1 MAKTDTNPGFKPVV
15 LETFSGREVRFWPVI
30 LESFSGK
37 KLREK
42 EADRVEKRVLE
53 VTGWDYPMEEKTD
66 FVESACQ
73 N

>member
-1 MAKTDTNPGFKPVV
+1 MAYIRLGDEKITS
-15 LETFSGREVRFWPVI
+15 SGKEARFWPVI